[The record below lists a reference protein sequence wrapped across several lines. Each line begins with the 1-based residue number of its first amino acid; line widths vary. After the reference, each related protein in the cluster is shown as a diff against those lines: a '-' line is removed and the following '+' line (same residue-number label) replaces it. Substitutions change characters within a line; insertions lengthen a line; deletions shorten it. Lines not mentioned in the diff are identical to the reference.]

1 MAQLEVISKSIDLMK
16 YTYTVTGNHK
26 RYPRKYLI
34 LVQEIQQKCM
44 EVYKELMYANRLQ
57 LGTSEEKEER
67 IKSQTKAIL
76 DCDELSC
83 FIQISYELNLIGSNT
98 LEFWQKQISDI
109 KYMTIAWRSKDKK
122 R

>member
-67 IKSQTKAIL
+67 IKSQTKA
-76 DCDELSC
+76 LSC